1 MKLCYRFSNADNSKL
16 SSVGILARRPELS
29 FGKYGAYQ
37 VLEVHD
43 SGTK

>member
-1 MKLCYRFSNADNSKL
+1 MSASEFANIIDAAGA
-16 SSVGILARRPELS
+16 SVGILARRPELS